1 MHLPSN
7 PFLKHVHCPCHL
19 YIVRCSTVTV
29 KRLTPLQYAT
39 HCTEGINSL
48 LPLVERHKSD
58 HNLTR
63 LIHNFSRKLRATF
76 FRIILCKRQTI
87 EKLSCNKNVTYFT
100 RGTKVSRKKT
110 HLAIFD
116 LIHMASKWYKTWKVY
131 MSVKQKLFLLWLR
144 TAFSRRPVSHRLTT
158 VYSLLHVLQTW
169 QCTLFTA
176 YHAL

>member
-7 PFLKHVHCPCHL
+7 PLLKHIHCPCHL
-19 YIVRCSTVTV
+19 YIVRCSTVIV

-100 RGTKVSRKKT
+100 WGTKVSRKKT

-116 LIHMASKWYKTWKVY
+116 HIHMASKWY
-131 MSVKQKLFLLWLR
+131 
-144 TAFSRRPVSHRLTT
+144 TT
-158 VYSLLHVLQTW
+158 
-169 QCTLFTA
+169 
-176 YHAL
+176 